1 MNKTIISDPV
11 TYDINNLF
19 FEKPKEQSTKLSN
32 GSTINFFRVNIK
44 TKNPDGKTSGDL
56 ILSLDRSF
64 CLGISDK
71 FGAENLSALMLLWD
85 SQKGPTNKQ
94 KKTKEL
100 IDSIVE
106 KCKDWLFVP
115 ENKKAVKKMSVKRE
129 ELTKM
134 NPLRTRPNENGDYN
148 EADSPLFAV
157 RLTQSKERTDKNGNL
172 IPAKISTGFY
182 SEDEKDSSG
191 NQLEINPLSLINKKF
206 NATIAVKVEDIFIGK
221 DISIQ
226 FKLLEAVVKTVDSGP
241 KRLLA
246 HIVSTENEDDDEDNT
261 VIDVSESGSDNTST
275 DTLISSDT
283 EEEEEQQYVAPVS
296 IPAPVVTATKKGKN
310 SKK

>member
-1 MNKTIISDPV
+1 M
-11 TYDINNLF
+11 
-19 FEKPKEQSTKLSN
+19 
-32 GSTINFFRVNIK
+32 
-44 TKNPDGKTSGDL
+44 
-56 ILSLDRSF
+56 
-64 CLGISDK
+64 
-71 FGAENLSALMLLWD
+71 
-85 SQKGPTNKQ
+85 
-94 KKTKEL
+94 
-100 IDSIVE
+100 
-106 KCKDWLFVP
+106 
-115 ENKKAVKKMSVKRE
+115 
-129 ELTKM
+129 
-134 NPLRTRPNENGDYN
+134 
-148 EADSPLFAV
+148 
-157 RLTQSKERTDKNGNL
+157 TQSKERTDKNGNL
-172 IPAKISTGFY
+172 VPAKISTGFY
-182 SEDEKDSSG
+182 SEDEKDSDG

-206 NATIAVKVEDIFIGK
+206 NATIAIKVEDIFIGK

-246 HIVSTENEDDDEDNT
+246 HIVSTENEDDNEDNT

>member
-1 MNKTIISDPV
+1 MNKNIISDPV

-19 FEKPKEQSTKLSN
+19 FEKPKEQSTKLAN

-56 ILSLDRSF
+56 ILTLDRSF

-85 SQKGPTNKQ
+85 TQKGPTNKQ
-94 KKTKEL
+94 TKTKEL

-106 KCKDWLFVP
+106 KCKDWLLVP

-148 EADSPLFAV
+148 DADSPLFAI
-157 RLTQSKERTDKNGNL
+157 RLTQSKERTDKNGN
-172 IPAKISTGFY
+172 IVPAKISTGFY

-206 NATIAVKVEDIFIGK
+206 NATIAIKVEDIFIGK

-246 HIVSTENEDDDEDNT
+246 HIVSSDNVEDDEDDT
-261 VIDVSESGSDNTST
+261 VIDVSESVSENTST

-283 EEEEEQQYVAPVS
+283 EEEEEQYVSPIS
-296 IPAPVVTATKKGKN
+296 IPAPVVPATKKGKN

>member
-56 ILSLDRSF
+56 ILTLDKSF

-71 FGAENLSALMLLWD
+71 FGADNLSALMLLWD

-94 KKTKEL
+94 TKTKEL
-100 IDSIVE
+100 IDAIVE

-148 EADSPLFAV
+148 DADSPLFAV
-157 RLTQSKERTDKNGNL
+157 RLTQSKERTDKNGN
-172 IPAKISTGFY
+172 IVPAKISTGFF

-206 NATIAVKVEDIFIGK
+206 NATIAIKVEDIFIGK

-246 HIVSTENEDDDEDNT
+246 HIVSTENEDDEDDT
-261 VIDVSESGSDNTST
+261 VIDISESVSDNTT
-275 DTLISSDT
+275 NDTLISSDN

-296 IPAPVVTATKKGKN
+296 IPVQVVSATKKGKN

>member
-1 MNKTIISDPV
+1 MNKTMISDPV

-56 ILSLDRSF
+56 ILTLDKSF
-64 CLGISDK
+64 CLGLSDK

-85 SQKGPTNKQ
+85 NQKGPTNKQ
-94 KKTKEL
+94 TKTKEL

-106 KCKDWLFVP
+106 KCKDWLLVP

-148 EADSPLFAV
+148 DADSPLFAV

-172 IPAKISTGFY
+172 VPAKISTGFY
-182 SEDEKDSSG
+182 SEDEKDSDG

-206 NATIAVKVEDIFIGK
+206 NATIAIKVEDIFIGK

-226 FKLLEAVVKTVDSGP
+226 FKLLEAVVKPLDSGP

-246 HIVSTENEDDDEDNT
+246 HIVSNENVEDEDDT
-261 VIDVSESGSDNTST
+261 VIDVSESVSDNTSN
-275 DTLISSDT
+275 DTLISSET

-296 IPAPVVTATKKGKN
+296 IPAQVVTATKKGKN